1 MAQQPSNNPTQRQQA
16 YRIGRMGVVAGA
28 LFGLLTGGG
37 LMGALQMAAI
47 GGVAGAAGGVVA
59 GDKLEPVFNKLGEMF
74 QRMTGRG
81 EKIQPTQPVV
91 QHEPRLP
98 GVAATA
104 QEPMLDAQITED
116 YSRGPSPFRDDQLQ
130 QLLPDIEQARQV
142 VNAQAHDA
150 NDNAKPGLPR
160 EWTRDAAAAQARPT
174 HAGTSMRQ

>member
-1 MAQQPSNNPTQRQQA
+1 MAQQQSNNPTQRQQA

-37 LMGALQMAAI
+37 LMGALQMAALF
-47 GGVAGAAGGVVA
+47 GAGGAVGGAVA
-59 GDKLEPVFNKLGEMF
+59 GDKLEPAFNKLGELF
-74 QRMTGRG
+74 QRLTGRG
-81 EKIQPTQPVV
+81 EKPQPEQPAV
-91 QHEPRLP
+91 QHEPKLP
-98 GVAATA
+98 GVATT

-130 QLLPDIEQARQV
+130 RLLPDIEQARQT